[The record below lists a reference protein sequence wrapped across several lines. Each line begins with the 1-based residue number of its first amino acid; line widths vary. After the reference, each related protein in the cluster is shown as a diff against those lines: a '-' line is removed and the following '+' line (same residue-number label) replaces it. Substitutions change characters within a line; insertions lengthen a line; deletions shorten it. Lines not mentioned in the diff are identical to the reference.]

1 MQAAGGSLRA
11 TGGNSNTVVT
21 VSDEDDAQAELLRRF
36 ESAVSGTELSDLRR
50 LADDLLLIG
59 GSIARRKVRPE
70 LRRPPRSD
78 VAIHRIR
85 VDLDRAE
92 PPIWRRLDLRSD
104 LPLDVVHRVLQAA
117 FDWSDAH
124 LHRFSLGGD
133 PFDGTSQVFLCPYD
147 VEEGEE
153 DDAGGIPASDVR
165 LDETLQEPGD
175 VLHYVYDY
183 GDSWD
188 LTLRL
193 EQVLPASPDS
203 PPATAVGGRRA
214 APPEDSGGGTDLA
227 SLALVVDD
235 PARFDLD
242 ELDQA
247 LRAPYFVLREYGLDP
262 RLVGLVDRLSFTRS
276 GEDLA
281 QRIPILVS
289 APTELDDEEAKAAL
303 TAHRW
308 FLDRA
313 ASGGI
318 ELTSAGYLKPADA
331 KAACAVV
338 PAMAGWI
345 GKQNR
350 ESVAPPLLQFRLT
363 LQSMGLLR
371 KYKGT
376 LLLTRAGAA
385 AQCDTTTLWRHLAA
399 RLIPDKPDGFPTGA
413 SLLLLAYAG
422 TSAKAPMPRAEIA
435 AALAELGWRY
445 NDGTPLEG
453 YELYELDAFT
463 TLVNIADPGEVDVGR
478 AQMESRVSPAAA
490 ALARAALRR

>member
-1 MQAAGGSLRA
+1 
-11 TGGNSNTVVT
+11 
-21 VSDEDDAQAELLRRF
+21 
-36 ESAVSGTELSDLRR
+36 VSGTELSDLRR
-50 LADDLLLIG
+50 LADDLLLMG
-59 GSIARRKVRPE
+59 GSIARRKAGPE
-70 LRRPPRSD
+70 LRRAPRSD
-78 VAIHRIR
+78 VAIYRIR
-85 VDLDRAE
+85 VDLDQAE
-92 PPIWRRLDLRSD
+92 PPIWRRLDVRSD

-117 FDWSDAH
+117 FDWSDSH

-133 PFDGTSQVFLCPYD
+133 PFSEASQVFLCRYD
-147 VEEGEE
+147 VEEGEA
-153 DDAGGIPASDVR
+153 DDTGGIPASDVR
-165 LDETLQEPGD
+165 LDETMQEPRD

-227 SLALVVDD
+227 SLTLVVDD

-242 ELDQA
+242 ELNQA
-247 LRAPYFVLREYGLDP
+247 LRAPYFVLREYGVDP
-262 RLVGLVDRLSFTRS
+262 RLVDLVDRLSFTRI
-276 GEDLA
+276 GQDLA
-281 QRIPILVS
+281 QRIPTLVS
-289 APTELDDEEAKAAL
+289 APTELDDEEMKAAL
-303 TAHRW
+303 IAHRW

-338 PAMAGWI
+338 PAMTGWI

-350 ESVAPPLLQFRLT
+350 ESLAPGLLHFRLS

-371 KYKGT
+371 KYKST
-376 LLLTRAGAA
+376 LQLTRAGAA
-385 AQCDTTTLWRHLAA
+385 AQRNTTALWRHLAA
-399 RLIPDKPDGFPTGA
+399 RLIPEKPGDFQTA
-413 SLLLLAYAG
+413 AALLLLAYAG
-422 TSAKAPMPRAEIA
+422 TSAKAPMPRAEVA
-435 AALAELGWRY
+435 AALTELGWRY
-445 NDGTPLEG
+445 RDGTPLEAH
-453 YELYELDAFT
+453 ELYGLDALT
-463 TLVNIADPGEVDVGR
+463 TLVNIADPGEVEAGK
-478 AQMESRVSPAAA
+478 AQLESRVSPAAA